1 MRIVSAWLTIVFWV
15 TSLSPLYV
23 AYKIIEGMGLSI
35 SSDFSDLRVIAIGG
49 VAIAM
54 TGTQVA
60 IAFLY
65 RE

>member
-1 MRIVSAWLTIVFWV
+1 MRILSVWLTIVFWT

-23 AYKIIEGMGLSI
+23 AYKIIEGMSLSI

-49 VAIAM
+49 LAIAM
-54 TGTQVA
+54 TGTQIS